1 MTNREIATHF
11 RTLANLLELLEE
23 NPFKI
28 RSYRN
33 AYNTLRRHDRE
44 LASMEP
50 KEIEK
55 IQGVGKAISS
65 KIGELLETGS
75 LNALEKARKEIPPGV
90 EELLNIKGL
99 GPGKIR
105 KLWRGL
111 EVQSP
116 GELLY
121 ACKENRLLKL
131 KGFGQ
136 KSQRDIISKVEFYL
150 SQQGKFLYAELIHL
164 AEEVLSAFESKMAGE
179 KVALTGKLRR
189 KMPVLEEISLL
200 ATGTLDNWKKISLP
214 NAVIEE
220 MGDDFIRWTLEE
232 KYPVSLHLCPAGEF
246 GNKQLELTG
255 PKAFID
261 SPPLKDNL
269 QDQSFS
275 SEKDLFKTLDFTYI
289 KPEFRDWESP
299 EKAMELPEGEI
310 LREEDILGVVHA
322 HSHYSDGLNSLA
334 EMADAALEKGFKYL
348 AITDHS
354 AYAAYAGGL
363 REKDV
368 LEQWAEIDRL
378 NEKRDSFRVIKGI
391 EADIL
396 PNGDMDYIPELLS
409 GFELVIASVH
419 SVLKMDRVRATDRL
433 IKAIENP
440 AVHMLGHPTGRL
452 LLSRPGYPLDMPKIL
467 DACAQNGVA
476 IEINSNPHRLD
487 LDWEWIRPASERGIK
502 FSINPDAH
510 STAGIDDIKY
520 GIPVAQKGG
529 MLKSECLNT
538 LEAGDFLSM
547 LRK

>member
-1 MTNREIATHF
+1 MTNQEIATHF

-33 AYNTLRRHDRE
+33 AYNTLRKHDRD
-44 LASMEP
+44 LASM
-50 KEIEK
+50 KSDEIEK
-55 IQGVGKAISS
+55 IPGVGKAISS

-136 KSQRDIISKVEFYL
+136 KSQSDIISKVEFHL
-150 SQQGKFLYAELIHL
+150 SQQGKFLYAELID
-164 AEEVLSAFESKMAGE
+164 AAKEVLATFSSEMAGE
-179 KVALTGKLRR
+179 MVTFTGKLRR
-189 KMPVLEEISLL
+189 IMPVLEEISLL
-200 ATGTLDNWKKISLP
+200 ATGTLEDWKKVSLP
-214 NAVIEE
+214 NAELE
-220 MGDDFIRWTLEE
+220 QMGDNYIRWTLEE
-232 KYPVSLHLCPAGEF
+232 KYPVCLHLCPAAEF

-255 PKAFID
+255 PEAFTD
-261 SPPLKDNL
+261 SPLWKDKL
-269 QDQSFS
+269 REQSYS
-275 SEKDLFKTLDFTYI
+275 SEKKLFNALGVTYI

-299 EKAMELPEGEI
+299 ENALELSETEI
-310 LREEDILGVVHA
+310 LSERDILGVVHA
-322 HSHYSDGLNSLA
+322 HSNYSDGINSLE
-334 EMADAALEKGFKYL
+334 EMVDAAREKGFKYL

-396 PNGDMDYIPELLS
+396 PNGDMDYGPELLS

-419 SVLKMDRVRATDRL
+419 SVLKMDRERATDRL

-440 AVHMLGHPTGRL
+440 SVHMLGHPTGRL

-476 IEINSNPHRLD
+476 IEINANPHRLD
-487 LDWEWIRPASERGIK
+487 LDWQWIRPAAERGIK

-510 STAGIDDIKY
+510 STMGIDDIKY
-520 GIPVAQKGG
+520 GISVAQKGG

-538 LEAGDFLSM
+538 LEAADFLSS
-547 LRK
+547 LKK